1 MQSARC
7 NPGRACISTVPAPC
21 FPSVSNPPLSD
32 ESLPWEQLV
41 AKAVHDMRSPL
52 STINTTL
59 AVLRMALH
67 DPAKAEKLV
76 GIIERQSADLTEQLN
91 RLVTDPASYARKQ
104 EQA

>member
-1 MQSARC
+1 MQPHRHLLLGAD
-7 NPGRACISTVPAPC
+7 RAL
-21 FPSVSNPPLSD
+21 FPSVSNPPQTED
-32 ESLPWEQLV
+32 RLPWEQLV
-41 AKAVHDMRSPL
+41 AQAVHDMRSPL
-52 STINTTL
+52 STMTTTL
-59 AVLRMALH
+59 AVLRMAIA